1 MKTKGFPNISLHHVR
16 AEQCNRKLSFF
27 VKEFWNVIIH
37 DDLVWNWHMEALCN
51 EIQAASERVFKRLP
65 KLHDIIVNIPPGTSK
80 TTIISVMGTAWD
92 FSRAPWIREFVGSYS
107 DSAVMGI
114 SDNIRLIMRS
124 EKYRTYFPK
133 TIIRRDKDAGH
144 NFKTTENGEFYAFTV
159 GGTLTSKHADI
170 LKIDDPLNP
179 KQAASAAELLKTN
192 DFFDKTLPSRKTN
205 KDVTVTE
212 LVMQRLD
219 YNDPTG
225 HLLKKKGEKIHH
237 ICLPG
242 TLSDHVKPEK
252 YKQCYINGLL
262 DPYRLGTTVL
272 ADLKL
277 DLGSEA
283 YAGQIDQVPSPPGG
297 IIWQKWLIEIPDAQF
312 PSPSELD
319 NYGSHWDTALTKDEE
334 NAASA
339 HVTGGKKGVNSYI
352 DWVDWRYL
360 EFPELI
366 AWMKTIPPTH
376 YIEAKA
382 SGKSAKQ
389 TLKNMGIPAV
399 EIKVDGGADKIAR
412 NKMATPFAEAGLVF
426 IRKSQADKLYHDADQ
441 GILKFPK
448 VKKDVADAL
457 AQFILFHHGKKKPG
471 KSRASF

>member
-192 DFFDKTLPSRKTN
+192 DFFDKRFSQVLMSDLRSRFGTISCVSSSLRSIKPNYVKINETLFLCGEFFCFC
-205 KDVTVTE
+205 TVFTHFHT
-212 LVMQRLD
+212 LQ
-219 YNDPTG
+219 YN
-225 HLLKKKGEKIHH
+225 
-237 ICLPG
+237 
-242 TLSDHVKPEK
+242 
-252 YKQCYINGLL
+252 Y
-262 DPYRLGTTVL
+262 
-272 ADLKL
+272 
-277 DLGSEA
+277 
-283 YAGQIDQVPSPPGG
+283 
-297 IIWQKWLIEIPDAQF
+297 
-312 PSPSELD
+312 
-319 NYGSHWDTALTKDEE
+319 
-334 NAASA
+334 
-339 HVTGGKKGVNSYI
+339 
-352 DWVDWRYL
+352 
-360 EFPELI
+360 
-366 AWMKTIPPTH
+366 
-376 YIEAKA
+376 
-382 SGKSAKQ
+382 
-389 TLKNMGIPAV
+389 
-399 EIKVDGGADKIAR
+399 
-412 NKMATPFAEAGLVF
+412 
-426 IRKSQADKLYHDADQ
+426 
-441 GILKFPK
+441 
-448 VKKDVADAL
+448 
-457 AQFILFHHGKKKPG
+457 
-471 KSRASF
+471 